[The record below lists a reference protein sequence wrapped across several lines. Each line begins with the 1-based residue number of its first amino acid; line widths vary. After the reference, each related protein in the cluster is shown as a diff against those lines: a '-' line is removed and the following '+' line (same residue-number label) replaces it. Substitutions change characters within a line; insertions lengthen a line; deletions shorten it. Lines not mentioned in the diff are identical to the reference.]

1 MKHFAGRTDKRHWA
15 WSSSRAIS
23 RLDQGT
29 LHRQKGAPRT
39 DTVKRYVRKD
49 GSTGYVGT
57 RKLKQTETLGHVS
70 RSCWCTSGD
79 HRQYSF
85 FGAVYIDACGIYLI
99 VKSTR
104 KLFRKGTGTFVESF
118 FGESSYLSKPKRS
131 SVKRCYT
138 NKCNLFGVSFLSISP
153 FQATKVLCL

>member
-85 FGAVYIDACGIYLI
+85 FGAVYRCMW
-99 VKSTR
+99 
-104 KLFRKGTGTFVESF
+104 
-118 FGESSYLSKPKRS
+118 YLSHSEINTQTLQERDRDICW
-131 SVKRCYT
+131 VI
-138 NKCNLFGVSFLSISP
+138 FWGVQLSLKTEAVVSQAVLHKQVQSFWGILL
-153 FQATKVLCL
+153 VN